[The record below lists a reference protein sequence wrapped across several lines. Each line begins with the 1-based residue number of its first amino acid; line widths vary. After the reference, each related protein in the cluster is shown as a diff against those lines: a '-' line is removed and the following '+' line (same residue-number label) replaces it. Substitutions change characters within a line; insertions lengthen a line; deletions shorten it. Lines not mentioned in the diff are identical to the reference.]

1 MRLSKRVLSVIA
13 TGVILLVPVIAWSQ
27 RQAIYDWTRLHGYQ
41 PSSEVTG
48 LADAAGMT
56 DYARKLFYINHP
68 QVIGDKAVFQSHC
81 TDSEKTIVLGCYIN
95 RNGIYLYNVT
105 DARLNGVKEVTAA
118 HEMLHAAY
126 DRLSSDERQRIDNLT
141 TEVFRNLQD
150 ERLQKTIDSY
160 RQKDPSVVP
169 NELHSILGT
178 EVGILPKDLE
188 DYYAKYFQSRLNIVK
203 LSETYE
209 KAFTEREDKVAE
221 YDEQLQQLK
230 QTIDNNQATLTS
242 QQQAIETERSQL
254 EALLKA
260 KRYDE
265 YNALVPDY
273 NTKVRSYNAIVNQ
286 TQALIDRYNQLVKE
300 RNSIVLEE
308 KDLFKAIDS
317 RPTTIP
323 SE

>member
-1 MRLSKRVLSVIA
+1 MRKRVLSIA
-13 TGVILLVPVIAWSQ
+13 VTAILLLMPVVGLAQ
-27 RQAIYDWTRLHGYQ
+27 RQNIYDWTRLHNYQ
-41 PSSEVTG
+41 PSTDVVG

-68 QVIGDKAVFQSHC
+68 QVLGDKAAFQSHC

-95 RNGIYLYNVT
+95 HNGIYLYDVS

-126 DRLSSDERQRIDNLT
+126 DRLTPDERQRIDNLT
-141 TEVFRNLQD
+141 TGVFRDLKD
-150 ERLQKTIDSY
+150 ERIKKTIESY

-209 KAFTEREDKVAE
+209 KAFTEREDKVAD
-221 YDEQLQQLK
+221 YDAQLQQLK
-230 QTIDNNQATLTS
+230 QTIDSKQASLAK
-242 QQQAIETERSQL
+242 QQQAIEAERARL
-254 EALLKA
+254 DTLLRA
-260 KRYDE
+260 KQYDE
-265 YNALVPDY
+265 YNAAVPGY
-273 NTKVRSYNAIVNQ
+273 NAQVRSYNAIVND
-286 TQALIDRYNQLVKE
+286 TQGLIDRYNKLVIE

-308 KDLFKAIDS
+308 KELYKAIDS
-317 RPTTIP
+317 RPSTI
-323 SE
+323 ETQ

>member
-1 MRLSKRVLSVIA
+1 M
-13 TGVILLVPVIAWSQ
+13 PVTAWSQ
-27 RQAIYDWTRLHGYQ
+27 RQAIYDWTRLRNYQ
-41 PSSEVTG
+41 PSADVVG

-56 DYARKLFYINHP
+56 DKARRLFYISHP
-68 QVIGDKAVFQSHC
+68 QIIGDKPTFQSHC

-105 DARLNGVKEVTAA
+105 DTRLNGVKEVTAA

-126 DRLSSDERQRIDNLT
+126 DRLTPEERQRIDNLT
-141 TEVFRNLQD
+141 TDVFRNLKD
-150 ERLQKTIDSY
+150 ERLQKTIESY

-188 DYYAKYFQSRLNIVK
+188 DYYAQYFQSRLNLVK

-209 KAFTEREDKVAE
+209 KAFTEREDKVAS
-221 YDEQLQQLK
+221 YDKQLQQLK
-230 QTIDNNQATLTS
+230 QTIETNQAALNS
-242 QQQAIETERSQL
+242 KQQAIESERAQL
-254 EALLKA
+254 DSLLKA

-273 NTKVRSYNAIVNQ
+273 NAKVRSYNSIVNE
-286 TQALIDRYNQLVKE
+286 TQALIDQYNQLVKE
-300 RNSIVLEE
+300 RNAIVLEE
-308 KDLFKAIDS
+308 KELFKAIDS

-323 SE
+323 SK